1 VVTGDEVAERLRAA
15 RSRWSTARGTARH
28 WRRQDLVT
36 LGFDRR
42 RHAEE
47 ALGIRV
53 ETLTAWSEQATGGD
67 EPARSDVYESVLAVH
82 AAGERRRADALS
94 RTGEEWMA
102 DSVVVDGSTFWA
114 RTGDEVLTNGG
125 DPRSSHGG
133 ADFIRLLVPDEVP
146 DGYALTPLGE
156 REVVAGRPS
165 DVVVAE
171 PLPPDPTG
179 ETPESEVFDM
189 VWGGDAFRLS
199 IDRRTG
205 VLLRV
210 VKLVDEQ
217 PAEVHEF
224 LELVLD
230 EPLDDSVFLPP
241 W

>member
-1 VVTGDEVAERLRAA
+1 
-15 RSRWSTARGTARH
+15 
-28 WRRQDLVT
+28 
-36 LGFDRR
+36 
-42 RHAEE
+42 
-47 ALGIRV
+47 
-53 ETLTAWSEQATGGD
+53 
-67 EPARSDVYESVLAVH
+67 
-82 AAGERRRADALS
+82 
-94 RTGEEWMA
+94 M
-102 DSVVVDGSTFWA
+102 
-114 RTGDEVLTNGG
+114 
-125 DPRSSHGG
+125 
-133 ADFIRLLVPDEVP
+133 P
-146 DGYALTPLGE
+146 DGYALTSLGE
-156 REVVAGRPS
+156 REVVAGRPC

-199 IDRRTG
+199 IDQRTG

-230 EPLDDSVFLPP
+230 EPLDDSVFLPS